1 MPLEKY
7 LYYILYV
14 FIVNNIQ
21 FTYMD
26 VIKINKIIT
35 LVVVI
40 LIIFTTIFES
50 VNAKISISHSNEKT
64 ILISCKYFTLNG
76 IFEVEKTLKKYEA
89 DYLFNLLDTW
99 DIEEILIQLERMKM
113 LPENHDTEITFN
125 LIKGQQ
131 TIQNLEKIDNNYSE
145 NSNKTIFDDYT
156 NSLCFVKG
164 HAVDSM
170 FLNTIKSTLFPAIY
184 ILYYIDDFLLNFRL
198 YPRIS
203 INPYGGELGLLGIL
217 SSLIGLYVFN
227 IPSMPFPLKISPL
240 LIAWLTDDRDEQYA
254 ELSTRGLTNNWSIEK
269 YDISLLMIG
278 FTGIWITKLLEDR
291 SNPVLWPYRC
301 C

>member
-1 MPLEKY
+1 
-7 LYYILYV
+7 
-14 FIVNNIQ
+14 
-21 FTYMD
+21 MD
-26 VIKINKIIT
+26 VIKINKMIT
-35 LVVVI
+35 AVIVI
-40 LIIFTTIFES
+40 LIIFTTIITS
-50 VNAKISISHSNEKT
+50 INAKIPAINNDEKT
-64 ILISCKYFTLNG
+64 TLISCKYFTLNG
-76 IFEVEKTLKKYEA
+76 IIEVEKTLAKY
-89 DYLFNLLDTW
+89 DVDNLFNLLDTW
-99 DIEEILIQLERMKM
+99 DIEEIIIELERMKM
-113 LPENHDTEITFN
+113 LPENHDAEKTFN
-125 LIKGQQ
+125 LIKDQYPIEYLQ
-131 TIQNLEKIDNNYSE
+131 KIDYNYSE

-170 FLNTIKSTLFPAIY
+170 FLNTIKSTLFPVIF

-227 IPSMPFPLKISPL
+227 IPSIPIPLKISPL

-254 ELSTRGLTNNWSIEK
+254 ELSTRGLINNWSIEN

-291 SNPVLWPYRC
+291 SNPECKFLGWTLFIAAETYN
-301 C
+301 